1 MARDVKVKLN
11 PAGVKDLLRSSEVQ
25 GDVQR
30 RVDRIAA
37 AAGEGMKS
45 GVTVGPVRARG
56 GVWTATNR
64 AKRGEAKDRRLTRAL
79 DAGR

>member
-1 MARDVKVKLN
+1 MPRDVTVKLN

-45 GVTVGPVRARG
+45 DVTVGAGRARG
-56 GVWTATNR
+56 AVWTATTR

>member
-1 MARDVKVKLN
+1 MPRDVTVKLN

-45 GVTVGPVRARG
+45 GVTVGPVRPWWCLDCHEPGQAR
-56 GVWTATNR
+56 
-64 AKRGEAKDRRLTRAL
+64 
-79 DAGR
+79 